1 MIQILQ
7 TVILNALRE
16 TKEQMEKMVRGGKVN
31 KKNMRKEGLNVI
43 AEKKKRANMPLQV
56 NIAS

>member
-16 TKEQMEKMVRGGKVN
+16 TKEQMEKMVRP
-31 KKNMRKEGLNVI
+31 EG
-43 AEKKKRANMPLQV
+43 EG
-56 NIAS
+56 